1 MTRLIIAEKH
11 SVAQAIARHSTR
23 LPSGRTGICNA
34 RTRSSP
40 GRKATSSTSLPRSS
54 TRTTIGGAGG
64 WIRCPLTRHLTGNL
78 SSTGRKA
85 PTGNSRPS
93 NSSSN
98 EMT

>member
-1 MTRLIIAEKH
+1 MTRLIIAEKQ
-11 SVAQAIARHSTR
+11 SVAQAIAQALDTSAI
-23 LPSGRTGICNA
+23 RTGICNA

-40 GRKATSSTSLPRSS
+40 GRKATSSTSLPRTS

>member
-11 SVAQAIARHSTR
+11 SVAQAIAQALDTSAIRKDGYLQCADTLVTWAQGHLVNLATR
-23 LPSGRTGICNA
+23 T
-34 RTRSSP
+34 
-40 GRKATSSTSLPRSS
+40 S

>member
-1 MTRLIIAEKH
+1 MTRLIIAEKQ
-11 SVAQAIARHSTR
+11 SVAQAIAQALDTSAIRK
-23 LPSGRTGICNA
+23 TGICNA

-40 GRKATSSTSLPRSS
+40 GRKATSSTSLPRTS